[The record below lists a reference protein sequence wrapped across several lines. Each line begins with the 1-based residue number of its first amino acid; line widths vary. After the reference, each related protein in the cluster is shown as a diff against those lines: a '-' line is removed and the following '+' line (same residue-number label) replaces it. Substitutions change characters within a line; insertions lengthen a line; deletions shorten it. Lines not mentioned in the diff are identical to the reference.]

1 MIKFISCEN
10 KGRCEAFST
19 EMIDYLNTFD
29 PQSPNAIRGW
39 VYTKEISK
47 WEARE
52 IILIDN
58 EVDENEK
65 VFFYRNI
72 KFGRISDAIG
82 LPYKYSENRV
92 AKLNTVYL
100 HFPNSNDFLLL
111 GSDSQNLSTMQR
123 YRLNNPFKSLVTSS
137 SL

>member
-1 MIKFISCEN
+1 M
-10 KGRCEAFST
+10 
-19 EMIDYLNTFD
+19 
-29 PQSPNAIRGW
+29 
-39 VYTKEISK
+39 YTKEISK